1 MAPQPL
7 TFYFT
12 AVSRTLLLSGCGR
25 RGIRRCWKNW
35 LNGWKDIIEKGIGSR
50 VVLVDVPSGWGATTM
65 LR

>member
-1 MAPQPL
+1 
-7 TFYFT
+7 
-12 AVSRTLLLSGCGR
+12 LLLSGCGR